1 MKRIAIPSLAFLT
14 MLNVFGVV
22 YDVSSPDGQNVI
34 KVEIG
39 QTISYSVT
47 HRGQQILASS
57 PISMTLD
64 GGLVL
69 GQNPQVNGTRKAGI
83 NQTITPVVKHK
94 RASVVDRGNEL
105 TIDFQ
110 GDYSL
115 VFRAYDD
122 GVAYRFVTRLNR
134 DIKVMKEQAIF
145 AFPADYPGY
154 LPITKTLM
162 MSFEKPYTYEP
173 ISKLAADE
181 MVYLPITLE
190 AANGVRIAITES
202 ALEDYAG
209 MFLKKA
215 ARANTLEATFAN
227 FPLQEKQRRDRYMDV
242 TERADYIAAT
252 KGTRSFPWRLM
263 IIADRDGA
271 LIESDLVYR
280 LADPPRLQD
289 TSWIRPGKVAWDW
302 WNALNV
308 YGVDF
313 ASGVNNP
320 TYKYYIDFAAK
331 NGIEYVILDEGWSEP
346 ADLLNLKP
354 EVNLKELVQ
363 YANQQK
369 VGLVLWVVWLSLE
382 RQLEP
387 AMQMFQDLGIKGIK
401 VDFMDRDDQKI
412 VNYYWKIAAE
422 AAKRKM
428 LVDFHGAYKPAGLD
442 RAYPNVLTR
451 EGVMGLEYS
460 KWSDSVTPEHDVTI
474 PFTRMLAGP
483 MDFTP
488 GAMVNAQKANFKAIF
503 ERPMSQ
509 GTRCHQLAMYVVYES
524 PLQMLCDTP
533 SNYSREAESLDFLAG
548 VPSVW
553 DETRVL
559 DGKISD
565 YVVIAR
571 RSGQDWYIGA
581 MTDWTGRT
589 LTIDLSFLNGKT
601 ADIWEDGVNANR
613 WASDYKHSRQ
623 PITGKM
629 EITLAPGGGWVARV
643 RGDDKVGRTR

>member
-1 MKRIAIPSLAFLT
+1 MKRIVIPASLAFLT

-22 YDVSSPDGQNVI
+22 HEISSPDGQNVI

-39 QTISYSVT
+39 ETVAYSVS
-47 HRGQQILASS
+47 HRGQQILAPST
-57 PISMTLD
+57 ISMTLD
-64 GGLVL
+64 GGLLL
-69 GQNPQVNGTRKAGI
+69 GQKPQVKDVRKAEI

-94 RASVVDRGNEL
+94 RASIADHGNEL

-115 VFRAYDD
+115 IFRAYND
-122 GVAYRFVTRLNR
+122 GVAYRFATRLNR
-134 DIKVMKEQAIF
+134 DVKVMKEQVTF

-162 MSFEKPYTYEP
+162 MSFEKPYIYEP
-173 ISKLAADE
+173 ISKMAADD

-215 ARANTLEATFAN
+215 DAQPNILEGAFAN
-227 FPLQEKQRRDRYMDV
+227 YPLAEKQRRDRYMDV
-242 TERADYIAAT
+242 TERADYIAST
-252 KGTRSFPWRLM
+252 KGTRNFPWRLM

-313 ASGVNNP
+313 VSGVNNP

-346 ADLLNLKP
+346 ADLLKLKP
-354 EVNLKELVQ
+354 EVDLKELVQ
-363 YANQQK
+363 YANQKK
-369 VGLVLWVVWLSLE
+369 VGLVLWVVWLSLD

-387 AMQMFQDLGIKGIK
+387 AMKMFQDLGIKGIK

-412 VNYYWKIAAE
+412 VNYYWKIAQE
-422 AAKRKM
+422 AARRKM

-442 RAYPNVLTR
+442 RAYPNVVTR

-460 KWSDSVTPEHDVTI
+460 KWSDSITPEHDVTI

-488 GAMVNAQKANFKAIF
+488 GAMVNAQKADFKAIF

-509 GTRCHQLAMYVVYES
+509 GSRCHQLAMYVVYES

-533 SNYSREAESLDFLAG
+533 SNYSREPEILELLSK

-559 DGKISD
+559 DGKIGD

-571 RSGQDWYIGA
+571 RSGQDWYVGA
-581 MTDWTGRT
+581 MTDWTPRT
-589 LTIDLSFLNGKT
+589 LTIDLGFLSGKT
-601 ADIWEDGVNANR
+601 ADVWQDGVNAGR
-613 WASDYKHSRQ
+613 WASDYKHKQ
-623 PITGKM
+623 QQITGKM
-629 EITLAPGGGWVARV
+629 EIKLAPGGGWVARV
-643 RGDDKVGRTR
+643 RGAR

>member
-1 MKRIAIPSLAFLT
+1 MKRIVIPTSLAFLT
-14 MLNVFGVV
+14 MLNLSAVV
-22 YDVSSPDGQNVI
+22 HEVSSPGGQNLI

-39 QTISYSVT
+39 QMITYSVT
-47 HRGQQILASS
+47 HRGQQILAPSA
-57 PISMTLD
+57 ISMTLD

-69 GQNPQVNGTRKAGI
+69 GQNPHVANVRKAEI
-83 NQTITPVVKHK
+83 NETIVPVVKHK
-94 RASVVDRGNEL
+94 RASIVDRGNQL

-134 DIKVMKEQAIF
+134 DIKVMKDQATF
-145 AFPADYPGY
+145 TFPADFPGF

-162 MSFEKPYTYEP
+162 MSFEKPYVYQP
-173 ISKLAADE
+173 ISKLANDD

-215 ARANTLEATFAN
+215 AGQANTLEGTFAN

-252 KGTRSFPWRLM
+252 KGMRSFPWRLM

-313 ASGVNNP
+313 RSGVNNP

-346 ADLLNLKP
+346 ADLLKLKP
-354 EVNLKELVQ
+354 EVDLKELVQ
-363 YANQQK
+363 YANQKK

-387 AMQMFQDLGIKGIK
+387 AMKMFEDLGIKGIK

-422 AAKRKM
+422 AARRNL

-442 RAYPNVLTR
+442 RTYPNVITR

-460 KWSDSVTPEHDVTI
+460 KWSDSITPEHDVTI

-488 GAMVNAQKANFKAIF
+488 GAMVNAQKADFKAIF

-533 SNYSREAESLDFLAG
+533 SNYSREPEILDLLAK

-559 DGKISD
+559 DGKVGD

-571 RSGQDWYIGA
+571 RNGRDWYIGA
-581 MTDWTGRT
+581 MTDWTPRT
-589 LTIDLSFLNGKT
+589 LTIDLGFLNGQT
-601 ADIWEDGVNANR
+601 AEIWQDGVNANR
-613 WASDYKHSRQ
+613 WASDYKRSRQ
-623 PITGKM
+623 QITGKM

-643 RGDDKVGRTR
+643 RDAR

>member
-1 MKRIAIPSLAFLT
+1 MKRIVIPGLAFLI

-22 YDVSSPDGQNVI
+22 HEVSSPDGQNVI

-39 QTISYSVT
+39 ETVSYSVS
-47 HRGQQILASS
+47 HRGQQILAPSLL
-57 PISMTLD
+57 SMTLD

-69 GQNPQVNGTRKAGI
+69 GQKPQVKDVRKAEI
-83 NQTITPVVKHK
+83 KQTITPVVKHK
-94 RASVVDRGNEL
+94 RASIPDNGNEL
-105 TIDFQ
+105 TIDFE

-115 VFRAYDD
+115 IFRAYND
-122 GVAYRFVTRLNR
+122 GVAYRFATRLGR
-134 DIKVMKEQAIF
+134 EVKVVKEQATF
-145 AFPADYPGY
+145 AFPADYPGF
-154 LPITKTLM
+154 LPVTKTLM
-162 MSFEKPYTYEP
+162 MSFEKPYVYEP
-173 ISKLAADE
+173 ISKLAADD

-215 ARANTLEATFAN
+215 AQANTLEGTFAN
-227 FPLQEKQRRDRYMDV
+227 VPLQEKQLRDRYMEV
-242 TERADYIAAT
+242 TQRADYIAAT
-252 KGTRSFPWRLM
+252 KGTRSYPWRLM
-263 IIADRDGA
+263 IVADSDGA

-289 TSWIRPGKVAWDW
+289 TSWIRPGKVDWDW

-320 TYKYYIDFAAK
+320 TYKHYIDFAAA

-346 ADLLNLKP
+346 TDLLKLKP
-354 EVNLKELVQ
+354 EVDLKELVQ
-363 YANQQK
+363 YANQKK
-369 VGLVLWVVWLSLE
+369 VGLILWVVWLTLD

-387 AMQMFQDLGIKGIK
+387 AMKMFQDLGIKGIK

-412 VNYYWKIAAE
+412 VNYYWTIAAE
-422 AAKRKM
+422 AAKRKL

-442 RAYPNVLTR
+442 RTYPNVITR

-460 KWSDSVTPEHDVTI
+460 KWSDSITPEHDVTI

-483 MDFTP
+483 MDCTP
-488 GAMVNAQKANFKAIF
+488 GAMANAQKSDFKAIF

-509 GTRCHQLAMYVVYES
+509 GTRCHQLAMFVVYES

-533 SNYSREAESLDFLAG
+533 SHYSREPEILDLLSK

-559 DGKISD
+559 DGKIGD

-571 RSGQDWYIGA
+571 RNGQDWYVGA
-581 MTDWTGRT
+581 MTDWSPRT
-589 LTIDLSFLNGKT
+589 LTIDLAFLNGRM
-601 ADIWEDGVNANR
+601 ADVWQDGVNANR
-613 WASDYKHSRQ
+613 WASDFKLSRQ
-623 PITGKM
+623 QITGKM
-629 EITLAPGGGWVARV
+629 EIKLAPGGGWVARV
-643 RGDDKVGRTR
+643 RGAK

>member
-1 MKRIAIPSLAFLT
+1 MNRIVISGSLAFLT
-14 MLNVFGVV
+14 VFNLFGVV
-22 YDVSSPDGQNVI
+22 HEVSSPDGQNLI
-34 KVEIG
+34 KVEIDD
-39 QTISYSVT
+39 TVSYSVS
-47 HRGQQILASS
+47 HRGQQIVAPSA
-57 PISMTLD
+57 ISMTLD

-69 GQNPQVNGTRKAGI
+69 GQKPQVKDVRKAQI

-94 RASVVDRGNEL
+94 RASIIDNGNEL

-115 VFRAYDD
+115 IFRAYND

-134 DIKVMKEQAIF
+134 DIKVMKEQATF

-162 MSFEKPYTYEP
+162 MSFEKPYVYQP
-173 ISKLAADE
+173 VSKMAADD

-215 ARANTLEATFAN
+215 SAANTLEGTFAN
-227 FPLQEKQRRDRYMDV
+227 YPLQEKQRRDRYMDV
-242 TERADYIAAT
+242 TERTDYIAAT

-263 IIADRDGA
+263 IIADKDGA

-280 LADPPRLQD
+280 LADAPRLQD

-313 ASGVNNP
+313 PSGVNNP
-320 TYKYYIDFAAK
+320 TYKHYIDFASK

-346 ADLLNLKP
+346 ADLLKLKP
-354 EVNLKELVQ
+354 EVDLKELVQ
-363 YANQQK
+363 YANQKK
-369 VGLVLWVVWLSLE
+369 VGLVLWVVWLSLD

-387 AMQMFQDLGIKGIK
+387 AMKMFQDLGIKGIK

-428 LVDFHGAYKPAGLD
+428 LVDFHGAYKPSGLD
-442 RAYPNVLTR
+442 RTYPNVITR

-460 KWSDSVTPEHDVTI
+460 KWSDSITPEHDVTI

-488 GAMVNAQKANFKAIF
+488 GAMVNAQKQDFKAIF

-509 GTRCHQLAMYVVYES
+509 GTRCHQLAMFVVYES

-533 SNYSREAESLDFLAG
+533 SNYSREPEILDFLSK

-559 DGKISD
+559 DGKIGD
-565 YVVIAR
+565 YVVVAR
-571 RSGQDWYIGA
+571 RSGQDWYVGA
-581 MTDWTGRT
+581 MTDWEPRT

-601 ADIWEDGVNANR
+601 AETWQDGVNANR
-613 WASDYKHSRQ
+613 WASDYKRGQ
-623 PITGKM
+623 QQITGKM
-629 EITLAPGGGWVARV
+629 EIKVAPGGGWVARV
-643 RGDDKVGRTR
+643 RGTR